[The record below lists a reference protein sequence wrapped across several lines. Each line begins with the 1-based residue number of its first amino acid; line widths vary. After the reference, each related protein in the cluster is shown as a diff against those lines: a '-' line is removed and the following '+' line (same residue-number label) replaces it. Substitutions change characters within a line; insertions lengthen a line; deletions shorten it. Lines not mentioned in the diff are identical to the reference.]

1 MERHVLLFL
10 LVCCASFYVRADDR
24 VQRLNRFQE
33 KYNNSRSDIIFLL
46 DVSGS
51 VSNPGF
57 RTEKEF
63 ISSLLS
69 KISVQPIATRVS
81 VITFGYTV
89 QEDIDYIDFTKRQL
103 AGEMNKCTFNK
114 EFARVVHRRGRATN
128 MAGAL
133 KKARDILKSA
143 DDRGIKRKNVNT
155 VIVLLTDGRWN
166 VGGEPYT
173 VAQELRGAI
182 FDAEIISVGVGYSL
196 GSQLYMVS
204 GTNDNVVTARNFA
217 DFGGLATRIR
227 GGESIPYFPF

>member
-1 MERHVLLFL
+1 MERHALLFL
-10 LVCCASFYVRADDR
+10 LVCCAGFYVHATDVR

-51 VSNPGF
+51 VSNSGF
-57 RTEKEF
+57 RDEKEF

-69 KISVQPIATRVS
+69 KISVQAIATRVS
-81 VITFGYTV
+81 VITFGKSV
-89 QEDIDYIDFTKRQL
+89 RENIDYIDATGAL

-114 EFARVVHRRGRATN
+114 EFARINHRHGPATN

-143 DDRGIKRKNVNT
+143 ENRGLKRDNVNT
-155 VIVLLTDGRWN
+155 VIVMLTDGWWN
-166 VGGEPYT
+166 EGGEPYT
-173 VAQELRGAI
+173 IAGELRDRTK
-182 FDAEIISVGVGYSL
+182 FDAEIISVGIGYSL
-196 GSQLYMVS
+196 ASQLKRVS
-204 GTNDNVVTARNFA
+204 GSDGNVVTARNFA

-227 GGESIPYFPF
+227 GG